1 EDFDDETD
9 FWEDWEDMA
18 DDIRCSLA
26 LNNNSSDN
34 IFFKL
39 ANVAACLEDMSLTG
53 FLVDNPKTNSQALA
67 IAYNATGQDDYA
79 FVQDKLIEHPNLP
92 VEELEFLQNMESL
105 WDDECMENWL
115 LEDPNINTKLLE
127 KIATVYTSLR
137 VRAAIA
143 QNPNVPIEL
152 LKNLI
157 KDDEYEIY
165 LAAAKNPNTPI
176 EILQQ
181 LAQHNSSDIRIAV
194 VQNPNT
200 TLELLGILAKD
211 NDTSIRAAVS
221 INPKLSQNS
230 DVPETSQNLIEDD
243 NCEINLQAAKN
254 PNTPIDVLQQQDKHN
269 SSDIRIAVAQN
280 PNTTIESMEILAKD
294 NDPSIRAA
302 VLINPKLP
310 LYLFEQLYSEISELL
325 NYLNEE
331 DFETL
336 VERFSKDKP
345 EFNTFAFHYRDRV
358 YTSQGILPS
367 FRRFVLLLHPQIP
380 ISILEK
386 HKHSLQWRERYAITQ
401 NPSTPTE
408 ILQQLAEDA
417 NCVVRTAAQKK
428 IEQQT

>member
-1 EDFDDETD
+1 
-9 FWEDWEDMA
+9 M
-18 DDIRCSLA
+18 
-26 LNNNSSDN
+26 
-34 IFFKL
+34 
-39 ANVAACLEDMSLTG
+39 
-53 FLVDNPKTNSQALA
+53 
-67 IAYNATGQDDYA
+67 
-79 FVQDKLIEHPNLP
+79 
-92 VEELEFLQNMESL
+92 
-105 WDDECMENWL
+105 
-115 LEDPNINTKLLE
+115 LE

-143 QNPNVPIEL
+143 QNPNVPIKL

-157 KDDEYEIY
+157 EDDEYEIY

-176 EILQQ
+176 EIFQQ
-181 LAQHNSSDIRIAV
+181 L
-194 VQNPNT
+194 
-200 TLELLGILAKD
+200 
-211 NDTSIRAAVS
+211 
-221 INPKLSQNS
+221 SQ
-230 DVPETSQNLIEDD
+230 
-243 NCEINLQAAKN
+243 
-254 PNTPIDVLQQQDKHN
+254 HN

-280 PNTTIESMEILAKD
+280 PNTTLELLEILAKE
-294 NDPSIRAA
+294 NDTSIRAA

-310 LYLFEQLYSEISELL
+310 LHLFEKLYSEISELL
-325 NYLNEE
+325 YYLTYE

-336 VERFSKDKP
+336 VERFSIDKP
-345 EFNTFAFHYRDRV
+345 EFNTFAFHHRDRV

-380 ISILEK
+380 VNLLEK